1 MKHTSFRIAVAAM
14 ALVACARG
22 DDYALAYHGKLVR
35 ADGGAISTKVPM
47 TMEFRLF
54 LSEEPDG
61 SAPLWGRSAAVRFD
75 DAGLFYTE
83 LRDSAGT
90 AVAGALHDA
99 LSDAIA
105 AAGGSNVWISVTP
118 AGYGELLPRKRLGGV
133 HRAEYAPTAGGAERV
148 ETPAIRADA
157 LAVGEL
163 AVGGNF
169 TVAQPLAAGAVSIEN
184 VVSPGAGASIGAPG
198 GKVLFPAS
206 FDTWTTMSFVPP
218 RTDIVGRASADQLAT
233 CADPTLGVFSI
244 PMLQGS
250 TVWPNHVFRAT
261 GFIAGE

>member
-75 DAGLFYTE
+75 SAGLFYTE
-83 LRDSAGT
+83 LRDSAG
-90 AVAGALHDA
+90 AALSGALHKS

-118 AGYGELLPRKRLGGV
+118 FGYGELLPRKRLGGV
-133 HRAEYAPTAGGAERV
+133 HRAERAVTANVAAKAVSPSIKAQE
-148 ETPAIRADA
+148 

-163 AVGGNF
+163 KVGGNF
-169 TVAQPLAAGAVSIEN
+169 SVTKPLAAGSVSIEN
-184 VVSPGAGASIGAPG
+184 VVDPGAGTSIGASG
-198 GKVLFPAS
+198 GKVLLSPSFNYWKTESFSPA
-206 FDTWTTMSFVPP
+206 
-218 RTDIVGRASADQLAT
+218 RTDNQGVASADMLLA
-233 CADPTLGVFSI
+233 CKDNTLGVFSM
-244 PMLQGS
+244 PMQQGVNS
-250 TVWPNHVFRAT
+250 WPGAVFRAFA
-261 GFIAGE
+261 FIFE